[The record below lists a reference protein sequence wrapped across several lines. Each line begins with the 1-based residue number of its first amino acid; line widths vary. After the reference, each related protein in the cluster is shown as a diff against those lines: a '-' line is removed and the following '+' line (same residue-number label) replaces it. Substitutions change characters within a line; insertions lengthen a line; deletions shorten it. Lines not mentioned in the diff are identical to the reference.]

1 MDCNFPTAEA
11 IEKIE
16 ELVKPQIH
24 ELTDVFGR
32 KSQFATAGLVEVV
45 AKAPEQKPLV
55 QVFTLA
61 ALRDLI
67 AEGLEGAPFA
77 EKAFLHVASETEV
90 RLLAKVSDEYGRRQ
104 CYAVAKPVP
113 FEKFPFEKW
122 MDQETFAI
130 GIASKFMDGFDKDYV
145 LKLAAEI
152 QAEATGT
159 SNDNGFTQ
167 TVATKA
173 GIAHKIVQE
182 IKPRVVLAPYRIFPE
197 LVQPESHFVLRARV
211 MDDKKPALCLYE
223 ADGGVWKIK
232 AIQTIRERLESYNL
246 GVSVIA

>member
-1 MDCNFPTAEA
+1 MECNFPTAEA

-24 ELTDVFGR
+24 ELTDVNGR
-32 KSQFATAGLVEVV
+32 KSQFATAGLIEIT
-45 AKAPEQKPLV
+45 AKAPEQKPGV
-55 QVFTLA
+55 QVYTMD

-67 AEGLEGAPFA
+67 TQGFEGVPFS
-77 EKAFLHVASETEV
+77 EKAFLHISSETKV
-90 RLLAKVSDEYGRRQ
+90 RLLDKVSDGYGRRQ
-104 CYAVAKPVP
+104 CYAVAEPVP
-113 FEKFPFEKW
+113 FEKFPFERW
-122 MDQETFAI
+122 MDQESFAI

-167 TVATKA
+167 TVSTKA

-182 IKPRVVLAPYRIFPE
+182 VKPRVVLAPYRIFPE
-197 LVQPESHFVLRARV
+197 LTQPESHFVLRARV
-211 MDDKKPALCLYE
+211 MDNKEPALCLYE
-223 ADGGVWKIK
+223 ADGGVWKIR
-232 AIQTIRERLESYNL
+232 AIEIIRKRLESYDL

>member
-1 MDCNFPTAEA
+1 MESNFPTAEA

-45 AKAPEQKPLV
+45 SRAPEKKPTI
-55 QVFTLA
+55 QVYTLA

-67 AEGLEGAPFA
+67 GQGLEGFDYQG
-77 EKAFLHVASETEV
+77 KAFLHVASETRV
-90 RLLAKVSDEYGRRQ
+90 LLVSKESDEYGRRQ
-104 CYAVAKPVP
+104 TFAVAEPVP